1 MAEAARE
8 AIVVNARVIEGLPN
22 AMYRVEL
29 ETETRGQA
37 VVHVAGSSSLL
48 RVLPGD
54 GVVVELMPF
63 DMSRGRIVRRR

>member
-1 MAEAARE
+1 MPEAERE
-8 AIVVNARVIEGLPN
+8 PIVVNARVLEGLPN

-48 RVLPGD
+48 RLLPGD
-54 GVVVELMPF
+54 GGVVELMPY
-63 DMSRGRIVRRR
+63 DMSRGRVVRRR